1 MKNTQPHSFKKTPS
15 IHPETASTHRVR
27 WGWILPISGVLVGCV
42 AWTLW
47 VPRPSDP
54 ASSLDSAKGPTDPPL
69 ETSPAIESTG
79 RRSHPVAIDQP
90 VEVSVPQN
98 EAALAANEDLEA
110 LSAQIQSWMA
120 MIRDTDG
127 LEASEKAKR
136 WQTGLQSLVAK
147 GSASVPAILKFLQ
160 AHQDAEFAPEMKELL
175 GYSNARS
182 GFVEA
187 LRQIGG
193 PEAIAAMGN
202 TLETAMSPR
211 EVAVLAHHLEEA
223 SPGQYRD
230 TALRAAQDLLGKA
243 TSAEGSTAD
252 VGPLFEVLGRYGNA
266 ATAQELES
274 ATGRWKYYALS
285 AMAQMPEGAGLPSL
299 LKLAE
304 DKASGGARLQAL
316 QILTEM
322 APNQPAAREF
332 LVGQLGNGNIPAD
345 YWSYLKTA
353 LVGNQYFPTD
363 AVLTAYPNVPD
374 WSEIQTV
381 HIHVGNQNLYSIP
394 TNASQTQEGIQAH
407 LALVDQ
413 LLGIATDASIK
424 ANLQQARETLQNRFD
439 KNLVSQQP
447 FTTENP

>member
-1 MKNTQPHSFKKTPS
+1 
-15 IHPETASTHRVR
+15 
-27 WGWILPISGVLVGCV
+27 
-42 AWTLW
+42 
-47 VPRPSDP
+47 
-54 ASSLDSAKGPTDPPL
+54 
-69 ETSPAIESTG
+69 
-79 RRSHPVAIDQP
+79 
-90 VEVSVPQN
+90 
-98 EAALAANEDLEA
+98 
-110 LSAQIQSWMA
+110 
-120 MIRDTDG
+120 
-127 LEASEKAKR
+127 
-136 WQTGLQSLVAK
+136 
-147 GSASVPAILKFLQ
+147 
-160 AHQDAEFAPEMKELL
+160 
-175 GYSNARS
+175 
-182 GFVEA
+182 
-187 LRQIGG
+187 
-193 PEAIAAMGN
+193 
-202 TLETAMSPR
+202 
-211 EVAVLAHHLEEA
+211 
-223 SPGQYRD
+223 
-230 TALRAAQDLLGKA
+230 
-243 TSAEGSTAD
+243 
-252 VGPLFEVLGRYGNA
+252 
-266 ATAQELES
+266 
-274 ATGRWKYYALS
+274 
-285 AMAQMPEGAGLPSL
+285 MAQMPEGAGLPSL

>member
-1 MKNTQPHSFKKTPS
+1 MKNNRPHPSSNRTPV
-15 IHPETASTHRVR
+15 HPEASSSHRIR

-47 VPRPSDP
+47 LPHASDP
-54 ASSLDSAKGPTDPPL
+54 ATSLESVGGPIDPPM
-69 ETSPAIESTG
+69 ERSPAIESTG

-90 VEVSVPQN
+90 AEESVPQN
-98 EAALAANEDLEA
+98 EAALAANDDLEA

-120 MIRDTDG
+120 MMRDTDG
-127 LEASEKAKR
+127 LDASEKAAR
-136 WQTGLQSLVAK
+136 WQSGLQSLVAK

-160 AHQDAEFAPEMKELL
+160 ANQDAQFAPDLAGQL
-175 GYSNARS
+175 GYANARS

-211 EVAVLAHHLEEA
+211 EMAVLAHHLEESA
-223 SPGQYRD
+223 PGQYRD
-230 TALRAAQDLLGKA
+230 TALRAAQELLGRA
-243 TSAEGSTAD
+243 TSSEGSTVD
-252 VGPLFEVLGRYGNA
+252 VGPLFEVMGHYGNA

-274 ATGRWKYYALS
+274 AAGQWKYYALS
-285 AMAQMPEGAGLPSL
+285 AMAQMPDGAGLPSL

-316 QILTEM
+316 QTLTEM
-322 APNQPAAREF
+322 APHQPAAREF
-332 LVGQLGNGNIPAD
+332 LVAQLGNGNIPAD

-413 LLGIATDASIK
+413 LLGFATDASIK
-424 ANLQQARETLQNRFD
+424 ANLQEARQTLQNRFD
-439 KNLVSQQP
+439 KNLISQQP